1 MYIHRYFNAMML
13 FLFLSPFFLSEKCFP
28 VLRNSSCFWPFIL
41 LLTSHL
47 IKMLTWLMF
56 VGFFSC
62 CCCHLSLSSL
72 CIHLSYCYFRK
83 NINFV
88 NFNSDWIIALLF
100 KIKLLGLEYK
110 YGGGVEDQDICHSV
124 LSFLLFLLYFSIC
137 VYGKV

>member
-1 MYIHRYFNAMML
+1 ML
-13 FLFLSPFFLSEKCFP
+13 WCFFFFWVHFFSLRNVFLFWEIHPA
-28 VLRNSSCFWPFIL
+28 FWPFIL

-100 KIKLLGLEYK
+100 KIKLLGLEYE